1 MQYPCPVAVLRC
13 DHRRVSHLFA
23 RSLVAALVTATVAL
37 EVAAVWLAVDA
48 MPLGQPVSYAVV
60 AVVQV
65 VAGAIIVW
73 HYPRHPVGWL
83 LAAMALTQ
91 APFDAALAYG
101 RHGHTEG
108 WAGAIHA
115 EIASLSSWP
124 LGSLVI
130 VLLFLLF
137 PDGRFLSRR
146 WSWAVVAWGVGMVV
160 VTPSWLLNPR
170 LGSELST
177 GVNPLASDA
186 SWVEPGFVVG
196 TGFISASLV
205 ASAVALLMRFRRSR
219 GVERQQLKWV
229 LLAAALLAVV
239 LPASAALWSVWT
251 PIQYAPALALL
262 LLPIA
267 VCVAIV
273 KHQLYDIDL
282 VISGT
287 VVYAALTGVLG
298 AVYAAVVLAV
308 GAFVVSPVASA
319 TAALVVAAVFWPLR
333 ARIQDR
339 VDRRFRRA
347 RYESRRVMTDFVDRI
362 RRGETDADRVE
373 EALRTAVGD
382 GDLALGFRSEGA
394 TYDVKGRPR
403 ELTPAPG
410 RLITSVDT
418 GHQVIT
424 LVRHRESDDRLVS
437 DVLDA
442 GRLALEIAGL
452 QVELRRRLE
461 ELDTSRARIVAVAD
475 EERRRLARDLHDG
488 AQQRLVSIGLDLRH
502 AQHALNGSAPSEV
515 DRTLDAA
522 VAELGNAIDE
532 LRELASG
539 LRPASLDQGLG
550 SALRELAA
558 RSPVP
563 VIVRDSPE
571 RFASDLEAAAYF
583 IASEGLTNAVKH
595 ASAGRV
601 ILGFAREQDQ
611 LVLTVVDDGSGGA
624 NARRGSGLL
633 GLMDRARAHGGSL
646 SVDSPMGS
654 GTRLTARLPC
664 G

>member
-1 MQYPCPVAVLRC
+1 VPALPC
-13 DHRRVSHLFA
+13 DHRRVSHLVA
-23 RSLVAALVTATVAL
+23 RFLVAAVVAATVVL
-37 EVAAVWLAVDA
+37 EVAAVGLAVGA
-48 MPLGQPVSYAVV
+48 MPLGQPVSYAVA

-65 VAGAIIVW
+65 VAGAVIVW

-83 LAAMALTQ
+83 LAALTVTQ
-91 APFDAALAYG
+91 APFDAALSYG
-101 RHGHTEG
+101 RRGYAAG
-108 WAGAIHA
+108 WPGAIHA
-115 EIASLSSWP
+115 EIVSLSSWM
-124 LGSLVI
+124 LGGLVI
-130 VLLFLLF
+130 TLLFLIF
-137 PDGRFLSRR
+137 PDGRILSRR
-146 WSWAVVAWGVGMVV
+146 WWWAVAAWGVGAAVV
-160 VTPSWLLNPR
+160 VPGWVLNPR
-170 LGSELST
+170 LGHDLST
-177 GVNPLASDA
+177 GINPLASDA
-186 SWVEPGFVVG
+186 SWVEPAFVVG
-196 TGFISASLV
+196 TALIGTSLV
-205 ASAVALLMRFRRSR
+205 ASAVALLVRFRGSR

-239 LPASAALWSVWT
+239 LPTSAVLWSVWT
-251 PIQYAPALALL
+251 PIHYAPALALA

-273 KHQLYDIDL
+273 RHQLYDIDL

-287 VVYAALTGVLG
+287 VVYGALTGVLG

-319 TAALVVAAVFWPLR
+319 AAALVVAAVFWPLR

-382 GDLALGFRSEGA
+382 GDLALGFRSEGTA
-394 TYDVKGRPR
+394 YDVNGRPR

-410 RLITSVDT
+410 QRITFVDT
-418 GHQVIT
+418 GHHVIT
-424 LVRHRESDDRLVS
+424 LVRHQETDDRLVA

-461 ELDTSRARIVAVAD
+461 ELDRSRARIVAVAD

-502 AQHALNGSAPSEV
+502 AQHTLNGSAPSEV

-558 RSPVP
+558 RSPIP
-563 VIVRDSPE
+563 VVVRDAPE
-571 RFASDLEAAAYF
+571 RFNSELEAAAYF

-595 ASAGRV
+595 ASAHRV
-601 ILGFAREQDQ
+601 ILAFAREQGQ
-611 LVLTVVDDGSGGA
+611 LVLTVADDGCGGA

-633 GLMDRARAHGGSL
+633 GLIDRARAHGGSL
-646 SVDSPMGS
+646 TVDSAPGA

>member
-1 MQYPCPVAVLRC
+1 
-13 DHRRVSHLFA
+13 VSHLVA
-23 RSLVAALVTATVAL
+23 RSLVAAIVAATVAL
-37 EVAAVWLAVDA
+37 EVAAVWLAVGA
-48 MPLGQPVSYAVV
+48 MPLGQPASYAVV

-65 VAGAIIVW
+65 VAGAVIVW
-73 HYPRHPVGWL
+73 HYPRHPIGWL
-83 LAAMALTQ
+83 LAALTLTQ

-101 RHGHTEG
+101 RHGYVAD
-108 WAGAIHA
+108 WPGAIQA
-115 EIASLSSWP
+115 EMVSLSSWM
-124 LGSLVI
+124 LGGLAV
-130 VLLFLLF
+130 VLLLAMF

-146 WSWAVVAWGVGMVV
+146 WWWVVVAWGVGAAVV
-160 VTPSWLLNPR
+160 LPAWLLNPR
-170 LGSELST
+170 LGNDLSSGT
-177 GVNPLASDA
+177 NPLASDA
-186 SWVEPGFVVG
+186 SWVEPAYVVG
-196 TGFISASLV
+196 TGFIGASLV
-205 ASAVALLMRFRRSR
+205 ASAVALLVRFRRSR

-229 LLAAALLAVV
+229 LLVAALLAVA
-239 LPASAALWSVWT
+239 LPTSAALWSVWT
-251 PIQYAPALALL
+251 PIRYAPALTLL

-273 KHQLYDIDL
+273 RHQLYDIDL

-287 VVYAALTGVLG
+287 VVYAALTTVLG

-362 RRGETDADRVE
+362 RRGEADADRVE

-382 GDLALGFRSEGA
+382 GDLALGFRSEGT
-394 TYDVKGRPR
+394 TYDVKGRPL

-410 RLITSVDT
+410 RRITSVDT
-418 GHQVIT
+418 GHHVIT
-424 LVRHRESDDRLVS
+424 LVGHRETDGRLVS

-461 ELDTSRARIVAVAD
+461 ELDSSRTRIVAVAD

-502 AQHALNGSAPSEV
+502 AQHALNGNAPPEV

-558 RSPVP
+558 RSPIP
-563 VIVRDSPE
+563 VIVRDAPE

-595 ASAGRV
+595 ASAERV
-601 ILGFAREQDQ
+601 ILAFTREQGQ
-611 LVLTVVDDGSGGA
+611 LVLTVADDGSGGA

-633 GLMDRARAHGGSL
+633 GLIDRARAHGGSL
-646 SVDSPMGS
+646 SVESAPGA

>member
-1 MQYPCPVAVLRC
+1 MLRC
-13 DHRRVSHLFA
+13 DHRHVPHLIA
-23 RSLVAALVTATVAL
+23 RSLVAIVVATTVAL
-37 EVAAVWLAVDA
+37 ECAAVGLAVGTV
-48 MPLGQPVSYAVV
+48 PLGQPMSYAVV
-60 AVVQV
+60 AVGQV
-65 VAGAIIVW
+65 VAGAVIVW

-83 LAAMALTQ
+83 LAALALTQ

-101 RHGHTEG
+101 RHGYATG
-108 WAGAIHA
+108 WVGATQA
-115 EIASLSSWP
+115 EMVSLSSWM
-124 LGSLVI
+124 LGGLVI
-130 VLLFLLF
+130 ALLLSTF
-137 PDGRFLSRR
+137 PDGRFLTPR
-146 WSWAVVAWGVGMVV
+146 WRWPVVAWGVGAAVV
-160 VTPSWLLNPR
+160 LPAWVLNPR
-170 LGSELST
+170 LGNDLSS

-186 SWVEPGFVVG
+186 SWVEPAFVVG
-196 TGFISASLV
+196 TGLIGVSLV
-205 ASAVALLMRFRRSR
+205 ASAAALLVRFRRSR
-219 GVERQQLKWV
+219 GVERQQLKWM
-229 LLAAALLAVV
+229 LLAAALLAAV

-251 PIQYAPALALL
+251 PIHYAPVLALL
-262 LLPIA
+262 ILPIA

-273 KHQLYDIDL
+273 RHQLYDIDL

-287 VVYAALTGVLG
+287 VVYGALTGVLG
-298 AVYAAVVLAV
+298 AMYAAVVLAT
-308 GAFVVSPVASA
+308 GTFVASPVASA
-319 TAALVVAAVFWPLR
+319 AAALVVAAAFWPLR

-362 RRGETDADRVE
+362 RRGEADADRVE

-382 GDLALGFRSEGA
+382 DGLTVGFRAEGT

-403 ELTPAPG
+403 DVTPTPG
-410 RLITSVDT
+410 RRITSVDT
-418 GHQVIT
+418 GNQVIT
-424 LVRHRESDDRLVS
+424 LVRHRETDERLVA

-475 EERRRLARDLHDG
+475 AERRRLARDLHDG
-488 AQQRLVSIGLDLRH
+488 AQQRLVTIGLDLRH
-502 AQHALNGSAPSEV
+502 AQHALNGSAPPEV
-515 DRTLDAA
+515 NRTLDAA

-539 LRPASLDQGLG
+539 LRPASLDHGLG

-558 RSPVP
+558 RSPIP
-563 VIVRDSPE
+563 VTVSDAPE
-571 RFASDLEAAAYF
+571 RFASELEAAAYF

-595 ASAGRV
+595 ASAGQV
-601 ILGFAREQDQ
+601 DLAFAREQGQ
-611 LVLTVVDDGSGGA
+611 LVLTVTDDGSGGA
-624 NARRGSGLL
+624 NVRRGSGLL
-633 GLMDRARAHGGSL
+633 GLIDRARAHGGSL
-646 SVDSPMGS
+646 RVESTPGA

>member
-1 MQYPCPVAVLRC
+1 M
-13 DHRRVSHLFA
+13 SHLVA
-23 RSLVAALVTATVAL
+23 RSLVAAIVAATVVL
-37 EVAAVWLAVDA
+37 EIAAIWLAVDA
-48 MPLGQPVSYAVV
+48 MPLGQPMLYAVT

-73 HYPRHPVGWL
+73 HDPRHPVGWL
-83 LAAMALTQ
+83 LAALSLTQ

-101 RHGHTEG
+101 RHGYAAG
-108 WAGAIHA
+108 WPGAIQA
-115 EIASLSSWP
+115 EIASLSTWA
-124 LGSLVI
+124 LGGLVI
-130 VLLFLLF
+130 SLLFLTF
-137 PDGRFLSRR
+137 PDGRLLSRR
-146 WSWAVVAWGVGMVV
+146 WWWAVVAWGVGAALVV
-160 VTPSWLLNPR
+160 PGWMLNPR
-170 LGSELST
+170 LGNDLSS

-186 SWVEPGFVVG
+186 SWIWPAFVVG
-196 TGFISASLV
+196 TALIGSSLV
-205 ASAVALLMRFRRSR
+205 ASAVALLRRFRGSR

-229 LLAAALLAVV
+229 LLAAALLAVL
-239 LPASAALWSVWT
+239 LPTSALLWSVWT
-251 PIQYAPALALL
+251 PIQYAPALALP

-267 VCVAIV
+267 VCVAV
-273 KHQLYDIDL
+273 VRHQLYDIDV

-287 VVYAALTGVLG
+287 ILYGALTGVLG
-298 AVYAAVVLAV
+298 VMYAAVVLAA
-308 GAFVVSPVASA
+308 GAFVGSPVASA
-319 TAALVVAAVFWPLR
+319 AAALVVAAAFWPLR

-362 RRGETDADRVE
+362 RRGEADANRVE
-373 EALRTAVGD
+373 ESLRTAVD
-382 GDLALGFRSEGA
+382 DDDLALGFRSGGT
-394 TYDVKGRPR
+394 TYDVNGRPR

-410 RLITSVDT
+410 RRITSVDT
-418 GHQVIT
+418 GHHLIT
-424 LVRHRESDDRLVS
+424 LVRHRTHDDRLVA

-452 QVELRRRLE
+452 QMELRRRLQ
-461 ELDTSRARIVAVAD
+461 ELDSSRARIVAVAD

-502 AQHALNGSAPSEV
+502 AQHALNGSAPPEV

-558 RSPVP
+558 RSPIP
-563 VIVRDSPE
+563 VVVRESPE
-571 RFASDLEAAAYF
+571 RFTTELEAAAYF

-595 ASAGRV
+595 ASAHQV
-601 ILGFAREQDQ
+601 ILAFAREHEQ
-611 LVLTVVDDGSGGA
+611 LVLTVADDGSGGA
-624 NARRGSGLL
+624 NPRRGSGLL
-633 GLMDRARAHGGSL
+633 GLIDRARAHGGSL
-646 SVDSPMGS
+646 SVDSTPGA
-654 GTRLTARLPC
+654 GTRVTARLPC
-664 G
+664 A